1 MVWNGAF
8 QIAAKTSFSSFF
20 GKRFHSFGYRRRDR
34 FYRASLLFRAYIFY
48 RNTRNPDSRKIERLL
63 RIYSGSGDN
72 VRIRNTIARK
82 RARRYGEHSAHGL
95 APSARICGES
105 YFFIGS
111 EFCII
116 YLKINKKSR
125 YDIKCGISCLAGEK
139 WKDISSRERKGLKE
153 KLK

>member
-1 MVWNGAF
+1 MGFAQRRRVSVVAVALRLRFGRLVRNGAF

-48 RNTRNPDSRKIERLL
+48 RNTRNPDSREIERLL
-63 RIYSGSGDN
+63 RIYSGCGDN

-95 APSARICGES
+95 APSARICGKYLS
-105 YFFIGS
+105 Y
-111 EFCII
+111 
-116 YLKINKKSR
+116 R
-125 YDIKCGISCLAGEK
+125 ISLFVR
-139 WKDISSRERKGLKE
+139 SSV
-153 KLK
+153 